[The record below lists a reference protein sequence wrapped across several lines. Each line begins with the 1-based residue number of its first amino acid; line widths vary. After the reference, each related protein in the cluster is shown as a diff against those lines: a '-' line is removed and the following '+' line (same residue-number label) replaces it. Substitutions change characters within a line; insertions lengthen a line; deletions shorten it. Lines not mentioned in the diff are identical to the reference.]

1 MKRKYIETT
10 SNRGSIKEC
19 NISQMEYIEYKQTG
33 MIKIKESPVSRGE
46 IQRLNSHRNVSYYDW
61 LQSQEKLTDFF
72 NFY

>member
-1 MKRKYIETT
+1 MRGLVKRVPRKY
-10 SNRGSIKEC
+10 GSIKEGR
-19 NISQMEYIEYKQTG
+19 ISEMDLIEYRQTG
-33 MIKIKESPVSRGE
+33 MIRIKETPVSRGE

>member
-19 NISQMEYIEYKQTG
+19 NISHMEYIEYKQTG

-46 IQRLNSHRNVSYYDW
+46 IQRLKSNKDLSYYDW
-61 LQSQEKLTDFF
+61 LARQERTIDFF
-72 NFY
+72 DLY